1 MSGAKYINNNIL
13 IPDNVIFYFPIHS
26 TLTEDIALD
35 TDTELIYSRPTV
47 LLHYR
52 VSMPNNVSG

>member
-13 IPDNVIFYFPIHS
+13 IPDNVIFYMPIPS

-35 TDTELIYSRPTV
+35 TDAELIYSRPTV
-47 LLHYR
+47 LYIYR
-52 VSMPNNVSG
+52 VSMPNNVS